1 MSHNAVLDE
10 DHILSTSFRD
20 ARSQFYIIRIS
31 DGTVQEL
38 RTPLAYVSH
47 VRRVADGKMVFL
59 GRTDTTPH
67 TLWGMSVKPRTP
79 RATLNECSYELTAIG
94 HSDTADVPAEYI
106 SLPAAFT
113 LKHSTTGEPIHAIY
127 WPPTNPE
134 YAGGLPGELPPVVV
148 NVHGGPT
155 HMVWQGLNWETQ
167 LFTSRG
173 FGW

>member
-1 MSHNAVLDE
+1 MQD
-10 DHILSTSFRD
+10 
-20 ARSQFYIIRIS
+20 
-31 DGTVQEL
+31 L

-47 VRRVADGKMVFL
+47 VRRVADGKFVFL
-59 GRTDTTPH
+59 GRTDTSSQ
-67 TLWGMSVKPRTP
+67 TLWGMSIKPRTSGAASDELECEL
-79 RATLNECSYELTAIG
+79 RAIVHLDYM
-94 HSDTADVPAEYI
+94 DVPSEYI
-106 SLPAAFT
+106 SLPTAYT
-113 LKHSTTGEPIHAIY
+113 LEHPTTGEPIHAIY

-148 NVHGGPT
+148 NIHGGPT